1 MFCCFPKTRY
11 AYKEA
16 LEAKVRSLEDSLEEI
31 LQMNNDLAE
40 YSNQTV
46 TRYTNAVIRNRRLEE
61 MVSAQRDDIVA
72 LNQLLFIPVKDE
84 CTQTE

>member
-1 MFCCFPKTRY
+1 M
-11 AYKEA
+11 
-16 LEAKVRSLEDSLEEI
+16 

-40 YSNQTV
+40 YSNETV
-46 TRYTNAVIRNRRLEE
+46 TRYTNAMIRNRRLEE

>member
-1 MFCCFPKTRY
+1 MFCCFPKTR
-11 AYKEA
+11 YKEA

>member
-1 MFCCFPKTRY
+1 MTSSAMFCCFPKTRC
-11 AYKEA
+11 A
-16 LEAKVRSLEDSLEEI
+16 AKVQSLEDSLEEM

-40 YSNQTV
+40 YSNETV
-46 TRYTNAVIRNRRLEE
+46 TRYTNAMIRNRRLEE

>member
-1 MFCCFPKTRY
+1 MFCCFPKTRC
-11 AYKEA
+11 A
-16 LEAKVRSLEDSLEEI
+16 AKVRSLEDSLEEM

-40 YSNQTV
+40 YSNETV
-46 TRYTNAVIRNRRLEE
+46 TRYTNAMIRNRRLEE